1 MSNYAYEKYG
11 EKTYRRITEAPLTRK
26 PFRGEDVLDEF
37 DFGYQPKEVQEAIS
51 KFPIVVL
58 DETWIDGFYSDKL
71 DGNQQFYILISSDFE
86 EVFICDTQ
94 GYDYARYVAFL
105 TNLPEDFF
113 EEEAKESHPQISSDE
128 FLRHIEKLHKDNQTQ
143 IAKEKVA

>member
-11 EKTYRRITEAPLTRK
+11 EKVYRRITEAPLTRK

-58 DETWIDGFYSDKL
+58 DETWTDGFYSDKL
-71 DGNQQFYILISSDFE
+71 DGISNSIF
-86 EVFICDTQ
+86 
-94 GYDYARYVAFL
+94 
-105 TNLPEDFF
+105 
-113 EEEAKESHPQISSDE
+113 
-128 FLRHIEKLHKDNQTQ
+128 
-143 IAKEKVA
+143 